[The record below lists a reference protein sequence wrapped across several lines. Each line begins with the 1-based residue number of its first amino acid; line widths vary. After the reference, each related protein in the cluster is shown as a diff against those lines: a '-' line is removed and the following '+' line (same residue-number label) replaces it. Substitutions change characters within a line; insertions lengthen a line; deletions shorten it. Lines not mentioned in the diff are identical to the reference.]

1 MVSVSLQAL
10 IRLPASWEPISLSI
24 DDMGWSAIVAFT
36 IHTDL
41 HLSASAN
48 RRYLHVR
55 DTGSYKTYRQCND
68 TRTLTK
74 SLMGNTS
81 VSRMQRSW
89 QNVMFTD
96 EPCLCISMRDEVQKA
111 WRLFWLLCEEA
122 VLLRRWICYG
132 HVCDGIS
139 WHLRTSLYI
148 VAFAGNLLTK
158 CCSQFCLIL
167 INHVNVTPYTCIN
180 KITPDTILQYGFG
193 KELVNPH
200 RHFWF
205 RHLNKFLVNSTKS
218 KDSQRSRQTKH
229 ALWLTLNHKIY
240 LYFQCSFKLIC
251 EEGIFITIW

>member
-1 MVSVSLQAL
+1 
-10 IRLPASWEPISLSI
+10 
-24 DDMGWSAIVAFT
+24 MGWSAIVAFT

-111 WRLFWLLCEEA
+111 WRLF
-122 VLLRRWICYG
+122 
-132 HVCDGIS
+132 
-139 WHLRTSLYI
+139 
-148 VAFAGNLLTK
+148 
-158 CCSQFCLIL
+158 
-167 INHVNVTPYTCIN
+167 
-180 KITPDTILQYGFG
+180 
-193 KELVNPH
+193 
-200 RHFWF
+200 
-205 RHLNKFLVNSTKS
+205 
-218 KDSQRSRQTKH
+218 
-229 ALWLTLNHKIY
+229 
-240 LYFQCSFKLIC
+240 
-251 EEGIFITIW
+251 